1 VCTVL
6 LLVVVQCYIYI
17 YVHSIIVIFPRARL
31 HSSVAGTS
39 VDRHRKR
46 TDKRAMKVEQLSS
59 IVKQYGSIPDKE
71 YIAAIVSHYNDSG

>member
-1 VCTVL
+1 
-6 LLVVVQCYIYI
+6 
-17 YVHSIIVIFPRARL
+17 
-31 HSSVAGTS
+31 VAGTS